1 MFINNLDPIAFSV
14 GPLSIRWYGLF
25 FSCGFILGY
34 IIMQLFFKQKN
45 FKTEDLDKLLV
56 YIFAGTVIGARL
68 AHCLIYEP
76 DFYLSH
82 PVEILKIWEGG
93 LASHGG
99 SLGVVIAVLIFLRKN
114 KYRFL
119 ELGDMLCV
127 PIALVCSLIRVGNFF
142 NSEILGTP
150 TNSDFGVIFVRLGE
164 TFPRHPAQLYEAV
177 AYFAV
182 FLILMALYLFVKN
195 RPQGL
200 IVGLL
205 LTLTFTARMAIEP
218 FKVEQ
223 ADYSTN
229 AIFNVGQLLSIPF
242 ILVGIAVIIY
252 SFKKNSKLK
261 KGM

>member
-25 FSCGFILGY
+25 FSFGFILGY

-45 FKTEDLDKLLV
+45 YKTEDLDKLLV

-76 DFYLSH
+76 DFYLAH
-82 PVEILKIWEGG
+82 PVEILKIWQGG

-99 SLGVVIAVLIFLRKN
+99 SLGVVIATLIFIRKTQY
-114 KYRFL
+114 KFF

-127 PIALVCSLIRVGNFF
+127 PTALVCSLIRIGNYF
-142 NSEILGTP
+142 NSEILGNP
-150 TNSDFGVIFVRLGE
+150 TNSDFGVVFVRLGE
-164 TFPRHPAQLYEAV
+164 TFPRHPTQLYEAA
-177 AYFAV
+177 AYFTV
-182 FLILMALYLFVKN
+182 FLILMAIYLFVKN
-195 RPQGL
+195 RPNGL
-200 IVGLL
+200 LVGLL

-229 AIFNVGQLLSIPF
+229 AVFNVGQLLSIPF
-242 ILVGIAVIIY
+242 IIVGIAVIIY
-252 SFKKNSKLK
+252 AYKKNSKLK
-261 KGM
+261 KGI